1 MSHQQAHYK
10 STASGFSLTRYG
22 NFHGQALQR
31 SITQQRKT
39 PLATL
44 MTAAVI
50 GIALAI
56 PAVFFVLFNNVGSV
70 AGSLEKNTQISLFL
84 DKSIT
89 SAATEDLRHHIQ
101 TRPDVADVRYISPEA
116 GLQEL
121 ETQGELS
128 DILAQLPENPLPPVI
143 VVTPATH
150 DTPEK
155 IQQLFQHLQQTT
167 GVASAKLDM
176 QWVERLHAIVA
187 LGESTVMALSVL
199 FALAVLLVIHHTIH
213 LATQSHHKE
222 MRVLLFIGATQAFI
236 RRPFLYAGILYGL
249 MGGIF
254 AWLFVE
260 IFMLWLNM
268 PVSHLAALYHTSF
281 ALNGLGFFAGILLIV
296 LSMLLGWLGS
306 WLAVNSYV
314 KQRLRF

>member
-1 MSHQQAHYK
+1 MSKKQAQHK
-10 STASGFSLTRYG
+10 NTTSGFSLIRYI

-39 PLATL
+39 PFATL

-50 GIALAI
+50 GIALAL
-56 PAVFFVLFNNVGSV
+56 PAVFFVLFNNIGSV

-84 DKSIT
+84 DKAIT
-89 SAATEDLRHHIQ
+89 PAAAQDLRHNIQ
-101 TRPDVADVRYISPEA
+101 TRPDVANVRYISPEA

-143 VVTPATH
+143 VVTPAAH

-155 IQQLFQHLQQTT
+155 IQQLFQDLQQTS

-213 LATQSHHKE
+213 LATQNHHKE

-236 RRPFLYAGILYGL
+236 RRPFLYAGILYGV

-260 IFMLWLNM
+260 IFMLWLTM
-268 PVSHLAALYHTSF
+268 PINHLAALYHTSF
-281 ALNGLGFFAGILLIV
+281 ALNGLGFSAGFSLIILG
-296 LSMLLGWLGS
+296 MLLGWLGS
-306 WLAVNSYV
+306 WLAVHSYV
-314 KQRLRF
+314 KQHL